1 MESVT
6 AHTGPTSANASR
18 TESEGHPAAHA
29 ATIVEAFE
37 LTSAAL
43 GGQVAIRTKGDEQ
56 TLTWEQW
63 HRRVRDLAGGLHK
76 LGLARGQTLA
86 IMLSNRPEFHVV
98 DLGAVTLGAT
108 PFSIYQ
114 TYAANQIE
122 YVVSDA
128 AARIAVVERQY
139 LDQLLEARRNLHDLE
154 HVILVDPPAGESLA
168 AGESLPAGVLTL
180 AQVEASGRD
189 PEAQAAVERAAAG
202 VQPEDVL
209 TLIYTSGTT
218 GPPKGVQLSH
228 RNLMHTVAGIER
240 LVRFPPQSR
249 VISWLPAAHIAERN
263 AHHYVPIVYGMQI
276 TSCPDPRQVLSYLP
290 EVRPHW
296 FFAVPRIWE
305 KLKAGLETMVAG
317 QPLQQREG
325 TEHALAAAV
334 EKVRLEQRGEP
345 VPAELAAEVAAAD
358 EQIFAGL
365 RTMLGFDEVRAVN
378 VGAAPTPLE
387 VLEFFHAIGIPLAE
401 LWGMSETCGAGCV
414 NPPERIKLGTVGPP
428 APGVE
433 IALADD
439 GEVLVRGDTVMLG
452 YRGDAARTAETIDP
466 DGWLHTGD
474 IGELDADGYLRIV
487 DRKKELIIN
496 AAGKN
501 MSPAN
506 IEAAIKSVSP
516 LIGQACAIGDRRPYN
531 TALIVLDAD
540 FAPMWAS
547 QHGLEGR
554 ELEQLA
560 GEPAVRAAVQ
570 EAIDAANARL
580 ARVEQI
586 KKFTIVPGDWLP
598 GEDELT
604 PTMKLKRKP
613 IAAKYEAEIEAMYS

>member
-1 MESVT
+1 MESAT
-6 AHTGPTSANASR
+6 AHTGPANTSGSTTNA
-18 TESEGHPAAHA
+18 EGRPAAQA

-37 LTSAAL
+37 ITSAAL
-43 GGQVAIRTKGDEQ
+43 GDRVAIRTKGDEQ
-56 TLTWEQW
+56 TLTWAQW
-63 HRRVRDLAGGLHK
+63 RQRVRNLAGGLHR
-76 LGLARGQTLA
+76 LGLRHGDTLA
-86 IMLSNRPEFHVV
+86 ILLSNRPEFHIV
-98 DLGAVTLGAT
+98 DMAAVTLGAT

-122 YVVSDA
+122 YVISDA

-139 LDQLLEARRNLHDLE
+139 LDKLLEAR
-154 HVILVDPPAGESLA
+154 ESLPHLERVIIVDHPE
-168 AGESLPAGVLTL
+168 GESLPGRVLTL
-180 AQVEASGRD
+180 DEVEAFGRD
-189 PEAQAAVERAAAG
+189 PQTQAAVEQAAAR
-202 VQPEDVL
+202 VEPEDVL

-240 LVRFPPQSR
+240 LVKFPPESR
-249 VISWLPAAHIAERN
+249 VISWLPAAHVAERN

-276 TSCPDPRQVLSYLP
+276 TSCSDPRQVLSYLP

-317 QPLQQREG
+317 QPPEERER
-325 TEHALAAAV
+325 TERALAAAV
-334 EKVRLEQRGEP
+334 QKVRAEQRGEP

-365 RTMLGFDEVRAVN
+365 RAMLGFDEVRAVN

-428 APGVE
+428 APSVE
-433 IALADD
+433 IKLAED
-439 GEVLVRGDTVMLG
+439 GEVLVRGEVVMLG
-452 YRGDAARTAETIDP
+452 YRGDPVRTAETIDP

-474 IGELDADGYLRIV
+474 IGELDEDGYLRIV
-487 DRKKELIIN
+487 DRKKELIIS

-516 LIGQACAIGDRRPYN
+516 LIGQACAIGDRRSYN

-540 FAPMWAS
+540 FAPLWAA

-554 ELEQLA
+554 TLEQLA
-560 GEPAVRAAVQ
+560 GEPTVRAAVQ
-570 EAIDAANARL
+570 EAIDLANARL

-613 IAAKYEAEIEAMYS
+613 IAAKYASEIEAMYA